1 MVVASLWQ
9 VSCWSLFKDSSPC
22 TEGGISGPC
31 KSPTGGSARMALLA
45 WIVGPRS
52 AADFLQEPVQGM
64 AIPAQMVWPQPAAGV
79 LQ

>member
-1 MVVASLWQ
+1 
-9 VSCWSLFKDSSPC
+9 
-22 TEGGISGPC
+22 
-31 KSPTGGSARMALLA
+31 MALLA